1 MLNFFKKSIF
11 FLFLLIFLTLLYYV
25 SVIAFESIMITINNM
40 TLINVFY
47 PKKFSNVLILLY
59 DNIIFVCILLYIIY
73 YFSIFILNKNKNMF
87 SFISYIL
94 ILLLSFITNQVVL
107 NFANDNSFI
116 IYMIKVSNIILIIY
130 FLFLFFDLKE
140 K

>member
-11 FLFLLIFLTLLYYV
+11 FLFLLMFLTLLYYV

>member
-130 FLFLFFDLKE
+130 FLFLCFNLKE